1 MDVAPGIMSRDASES
16 HFLPF
21 YVDEMIRLFSR
32 FEGSSFYAAI
42 LAVHLSATIPHGTNS
57 MGDS

>member
-1 MDVAPGIMSRDASES
+1 VAPGIMSTALSES
-16 HFLPF
+16 HLRILPI
-21 YVDEMIRLFSR
+21 DEMIRLSSR
-32 FEGSSFYAAI
+32 FDGSGFYAAI

>member
-1 MDVAPGIMSRDASES
+1 MTPGIVSSDDSGS
-16 HFLPF
+16 HFHSFIDEQFVHFTEVEVSDF
-21 YVDEMIRLFSR
+21 YS
-32 FEGSSFYAAI
+32 AI